1 MLFRGVLVVSGL
13 AMACRLARWITG
25 GNGGKLIFRK
35 FGAEHFR
42 CYICRRNNNRDY
54 FLITNTKANLTMN
67 FKEMKDFPTV
77 FGERLSSIICED
89 VKDYLSEVKEYI
101 TKINKE
107 LRETQEERDDL
118 RREVDKLRAEK
129 EVVETDA
136 LRRLRAVPVEYIE
149 RFAKGCTTW
158 AEARPLY
165 EMLLDYAE
173 DDRVIKQK
181 ARNIKAY
188 HTRLKNTHSKQVY
201 IQSKQTN
208 INNPTFGSMY
218 DIHDNDEVKAG

>member
-1 MLFRGVLVVSGL
+1 MSF
-13 AMACRLARWITG
+13 M
-25 GNGGKLIFRK
+25 
-35 FGAEHFR
+35 
-42 CYICRRNNNRDY
+42 
-54 FLITNTKANLTMN
+54 NL
-67 FKEMKDFPTV
+67 KDSPIL

-118 RREVDKLRAEK
+118 QHEVDKLRAER
-129 EVVETDA
+129 ESVETDA

-165 EMLLDYAE
+165 EMLLEYAE
-173 DDRVIKQK
+173 GDRDIKQK
-181 ARNIKAY
+181 ATNIKTY
-188 HTRLKNTHSKQVY
+188 HTRQEKARSKR
-201 IQSKQTN
+201 
-208 INNPTFGSMY
+208 G
-218 DIHDNDEVKAG
+218 H

>member
-1 MLFRGVLVVSGL
+1 MSF
-13 AMACRLARWITG
+13 M
-25 GNGGKLIFRK
+25 
-35 FGAEHFR
+35 
-42 CYICRRNNNRDY
+42 
-54 FLITNTKANLTMN
+54 NL
-67 FKEMKDFPTV
+67 KDSPIL

-118 RREVDKLRAEK
+118 RREVDKLRAER
-129 EVVETDA
+129 ESVEADA

-165 EMLLDYAE
+165 EMLLEYAE
-173 DDRVIKQK
+173 GDRDIKQK
-181 ARNIKAY
+181 ATNIKTY
-188 HTRLKNTHSKQVY
+188 HTRQEKARSKQVFF
-201 IQSKQTN
+201 QSKQTN

>member
-1 MLFRGVLVVSGL
+1 MSF
-13 AMACRLARWITG
+13 
-25 GNGGKLIFRK
+25 K
-35 FGAEHFR
+35 
-42 CYICRRNNNRDY
+42 
-54 FLITNTKANLTMN
+54 NL
-67 FKEMKDFPTV
+67 KDSPIL

-89 VKDYLSEVKEYI
+89 VTDFLSEVKEYI
-101 TKINKE
+101 TKIIKE

-118 RREVDKLRAEK
+118 QQEVDKLRAER
-129 EVVETDA
+129 ESVEADA

-165 EMLLDYAE
+165 EMLLDYA
-173 DDRVIKQK
+173 DGDREIKQK
-181 ARNIKAY
+181 AKNIKAH

>member
-1 MLFRGVLVVSGL
+1 MS
-13 AMACRLARWITG
+13 
-25 GNGGKLIFRK
+25 
-35 FGAEHFR
+35 
-42 CYICRRNNNRDY
+42 
-54 FLITNTKANLTMN
+54 FLNL
-67 FKEMKDFPTV
+67 KDSPIL

-118 RREVDKLRAEK
+118 LREVDKLRAEK

-218 DIHDNDEVKAG
+218 DIHDNEEVKAG